1 MRLSGVTSE
10 ESRGPGLLLLR
21 EGANQDANIVRATRT
36 VSTRE
41 QFKNSLGK
49 AGTEAADQ
57 PNSIRSLPLDR
68 RAEPLA
74 ALALR
79 ISLLPGPDRF
89 AMNREFLKAFNE
101 IPEKNRTLNL
111 TALANVAAYSVDAS
125 ANPQFVHP
133 RTAAW
138 RGANPGPIALFYNIN
153 DRQIISELE
162 RTSAESR
169 ELGSAGQRVWSGEN
183 VQTVAKESGFTTE
196 LGISRLESSAIN
208 SRQPESAGRLV
219 TSGQHV
225 QTVATLLGIVTQ
237 SGIRDL
243 EIEAARS
250 REPGSPGLKVSSGE
264 NVKAV
269 AEASGIVSPYGIYYL
284 ELMAASSDHL
294 SGARQA
300 LKAGATIAEVAQ
312 RFGFT
317 TPEALDTLKRSHRI
331 VPFRRTGSG
340 S

>member
-1 MRLSGVTSE
+1 MTSR
-10 ESRGPGLLLLR
+10 ESRGPGLSLLR

-79 ISLLPGPDRF
+79 ISQLPEPDRF

-101 IPEKNRTLNL
+101 IPEQNRTLNL
-111 TALANVAAYSVDAS
+111 TALANVAAYSVDES
-125 ANPQFVHP
+125 ANPPFVHP

-138 RGANPGPIALFYNIN
+138 LGANPGPIALFYNIN

-169 ELGSAGQRVWSGEN
+169 AEGSAGARVRSGEN

-196 LGISRLESSAIN
+196 FGISRLESSAIH
-208 SRQPESAGRLV
+208 SRQPESAVARV

-237 SGIRDL
+237 PGIRDL
-243 EIEAARS
+243 EIAAASS
-250 REPGSPGLKVSSGE
+250 REEGSPGRRVLSGE
-264 NVKAV
+264 NVKTV
-269 AEASGIVSPYGIYYL
+269 AEVSGIVCQDAIHYL

-294 SGARQA
+294 LGARQA
-300 LKAGATIAEVAQ
+300 LKAGETLDQVAE

-317 TPEALDTLKRSHRI
+317 LPQALETLQRSHRI